1 LTSFALVVSLG
12 AASGHQLHTAG
23 DLALS
28 AITDQEMDMVRR
40 NDVIQ
45 NTKPIAFLGLK
56 QPMAPTVSISGE
68 FQQKLLFV
76 AAVGNVPDVAGQEM
90 TIGAWHQAF
99 SLKRCFCP

>member
-1 LTSFALVVSLG
+1 
-12 AASGHQLHTAG
+12 
-23 DLALS
+23 
-28 AITDQEMDMVRR
+28 MDMVRR

-76 AAVGNVPDVAGQEM
+76 AAVGNVPDLPWY
-90 TIGAWHQAF
+90 TISFGACHVEI
-99 SLKRCFCP
+99 P

>member
-1 LTSFALVVSLG
+1 
-12 AASGHQLHTAG
+12 
-23 DLALS
+23 
-28 AITDQEMDMVRR
+28 MDMVRR

-45 NTKPIAFLGLK
+45 NTMPIPIPFLGLK

-68 FQQKLLFV
+68 FQQELGLV